1 MLECTNRFE
10 DRAFLLLLAGVSLAF
25 LWMLRPFFDV
35 IFWSIVIALLAT
47 PVYDAL
53 QRRGRLGRNLASLT
67 CVLLSLVLII
77 VPCAYIFYTFI
88 NEAASLYARLTAGG
102 HDIHETLEKLRQ
114 VAPGVQEWLTRYGYG
129 PEVINQKLSELAVRI
144 SGLVARNTVA
154 LGGSTVT
161 FIVDLCI
168 VLYLAFFLVRDGQ
181 QLRVLL
187 IRALPFGDH
196 RENLLFAK
204 FAEVLRATVKGSL
217 LVAMAQGALGGLI
230 FWILGI
236 KAPVLWG
243 VVMTLLSLIPVVGA
257 GVVWAPVAVYLL
269 LTGDHV
275 SGVVLLAY
283 GVFVIGLADNI
294 LRPVLVGRDTKLPDF
309 MVLLSTL
316 GGFSLFGMDGFV
328 TGPMLAVLFVTVW
341 KIFMD
346 EFKPPLSL
354 DGSAPEATA
363 PNGTAPGDKAAD
375 GDGRRGDTA

>member
-1 MLECTNRFE
+1 MLECNNRFE

-35 IFWSIVIALLAT
+35 IFWGIVIALLST

-53 QRRGRLGRNLASLT
+53 QRRRMGRNLAALT
-67 CVLLSLVLII
+67 CVILSLVLII

-88 NEAASLYARLTAGG
+88 NEVANLYARLTSGG
-102 HDIHETLEKLRQ
+102 HDIRETLERLRE
-114 VAPGVQEWLTRYGYG
+114 VAPGVQDWLTRYGYG
-129 PEVINQKLSELAVRI
+129 PEVITQKLSELAVKI

-154 LGGSTVT
+154 LGGSTVN
-161 FIVDLCI
+161 FLVDLCI
-168 VLYLAFFLVRDGQ
+168 MLYLAFFLVRDGK

-196 RENLLFAK
+196 REDLLFAK

-243 VVMTLLSLIPVVGA
+243 VIMTLLSLIPVVGA
-257 GVVWAPVAVYLL
+257 GVVWAPVAGYLL

-346 EFKPPLSL
+346 EFKPPLTL
-354 DGSAPEATA
+354 DGSAPAR
-363 PNGTAPGDKAAD
+363 DAD
-375 GDGRRGDTA
+375 GDGPSA

>member
-35 IFWSIVIALLAT
+35 IFWGIVIALLST
-47 PVYDAL
+47 PVYEAL
-53 QRRGRLGRNLASLT
+53 QRRSMGRNLAALT
-67 CVLLSLVLII
+67 CVILSLVLII

-88 NEAASLYARLTAGG
+88 NEVANLYGRLTSGG
-102 HDIHETLEKLRQ
+102 HDIRETLDRLRE
-114 VAPGVQEWLTRYGYG
+114 VAPGVQDWLTRYGYG
-129 PEVINQKLSELAVRI
+129 PEAITQKLSELAVKV

-154 LGGSTVT
+154 LGGSTVN
-161 FIVDLCI
+161 FLVDLCI
-168 VLYLAFFLVRDGQ
+168 MLYLAFFLVRDGR

-196 RENLLFAK
+196 REDLLFAK

-257 GVVWAPVAVYLL
+257 GVVWAPVAGYLL
-269 LTGDHV
+269 LTAIFLDA
-275 SGVVLLAY
+275 AY
-283 GVFVIGLADNI
+283 HH
-294 LRPVLVGRDTKLPDF
+294 
-309 MVLLSTL
+309 
-316 GGFSLFGMDGFV
+316 
-328 TGPMLAVLFVTVW
+328 
-341 KIFMD
+341 
-346 EFKPPLSL
+346 
-354 DGSAPEATA
+354 
-363 PNGTAPGDKAAD
+363 
-375 GDGRRGDTA
+375 